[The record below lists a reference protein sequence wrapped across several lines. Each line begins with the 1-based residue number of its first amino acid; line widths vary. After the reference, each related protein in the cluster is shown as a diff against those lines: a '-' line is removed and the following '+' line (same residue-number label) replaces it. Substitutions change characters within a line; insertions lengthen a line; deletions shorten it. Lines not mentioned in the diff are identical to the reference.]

1 MSIQKGSLA
10 SFSITKQK
18 GASFFGTVMLLVVI
32 GMVLLS
38 GLKVAPSY
46 LDNGVI
52 VNAMEGMANNNDL
65 AEMSVAEIR
74 SSLQRSL
81 QTNNINRFDMS
92 SVQAVRADGQDYI
105 DINYESRVP
114 LFYNIEVVVIFEN
127 RFERN

>member
-10 SFSITKQK
+10 SFSIAKQK

-74 SSLQRSL
+74 SLLQRSL

>member
-10 SFSITKQK
+10 SFSIAKQK